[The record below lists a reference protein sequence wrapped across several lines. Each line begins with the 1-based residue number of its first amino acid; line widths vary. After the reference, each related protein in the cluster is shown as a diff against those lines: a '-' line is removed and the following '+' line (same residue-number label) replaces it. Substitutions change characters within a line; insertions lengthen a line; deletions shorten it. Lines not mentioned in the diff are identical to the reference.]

1 MSQENIIYF
10 LGLFL
15 DSELQI
21 PVELDGHMFC
31 YGSTLNW
38 KNPLTGQEIM
48 DALDIPPSKQIG
60 IIKDH
65 IKEAILNG
73 DIPNEHDAAF
83 SYMMNH
89 HQDWVGQQA

>member
-1 MSQENIIYF
+1 
-10 LGLFL
+10 
-15 DSELQI
+15 
-21 PVELDGHMFC
+21 
-31 YGSTLNW
+31 
-38 KNPLTGQEIM
+38 M